1 MAKEVLTH
9 SERYVRKTNRII
21 LIIGIITL
29 FVFLFGILLLG
40 ADSEEVEDQYVPDS
54 GIQEET
60 NIAGEQTVDNNP
72 EIEFDEAPDVERPIT
87 MAPNPVN
94 MGQVVLGNEASNV
107 ITIGTNGKSA
117 IKILSVDLE
126 DAPFEGFSYETNCKD
141 KELRGKTTCMITMKW
156 LPTVAA
162 NVQNN
167 FKIVWHETNVTG
179 ANAKH
184 DEVPVFGSSVHKE
197 DCNFCDTGVSGNAG
211 ANVITPDQNVR
222 YAVGPDGKIIG
233 VIDED
238 GIVRDANGNEIGRVN
253 SDGMVLDK
261 DGNIIGVASTSK
273 LILDENG
280 NVIGYVDAQGVAH
293 DKQGNVVGTML
304 ADGTIVDAEGNL
316 IGKAVDYGYIYDD
329 NGNIIGRVLEDGT
342 AVDLDGNVIGKI
354 DDKGNVIDAQ
364 GRVIGHVSKSGEV
377 IFDEQGNP
385 TGIVMPNGD
394 IVNENGDVIGRIDEN
409 GNAVAVQKIGKRG
422 SAAQMIT
429 DENGNIIGYV
439 KDGKA
444 YDFNGNEIGTVD
456 AQGNVIDKNGKRIGQ
471 VTNTWH
477 DLAID
482 ENGKVIGYVDS
493 DGTVGTINGD
503 IVGYM
508 NDKGEIIGQGLGEGI
523 ILGRKGKDV
532 RLALDEKGKVIGYA
546 DEKGDFI
553 DENGKVIGKVDQQGN
568 IIDQQGNII
577 GRQGDRAA
585 LAINKNGK
593 VIGYVNQ
600 KGLVRNY
607 KGEIIGISDAAGT
620 IRSFG
625 MKIIGTI
632 INKNLLPITP
642 DGKVLGVI
650 NNRGEVV
657 DAQQKVVGK
666 MRPNGMVTDI
676 SGAKIIAL
684 GVQPGYVV
692 NWGCDISL
700 KLDKDGVVRQD
711 DVDTKNRVY
720 PDGTVWSED
729 GHFVGRTMMTG
740 SVYDNECQY
749 IGEANADGYVRDV
762 NKKEVGC
769 LNPDG
774 TVLDLEEP
782 RIKGHLVYPTAVM
795 SSNWQK
801 LGVLDANGT
810 LKDSSGDLIGCVD
823 GDGDVYDRNM
833 AYLGTAVNA
842 KYAFDFNGKL
852 MGVFDQF
859 GNVSMP
865 NVDRPQ
871 IFMDNLIADKSMRIV
886 GFAAPEISIFV
897 DAEGRKIGH
906 LFPDGNIYDA
916 TGAVVERLNG
926 ATEGYY
932 GGKAGKLFK
941 PSYVVD
947 MDGRLLGKVNYD
959 LNVFDF
965 KGSFIGRVDAKGQM
979 FDEKGRQVGGVVQ
992 QGAARSYNGVYLGY
1006 AVKQGR
1012 VVELED
1018 VQDGDGKRYHKG
1030 EITGYVV
1037 PDGHVMNNGQI
1048 VGEVIP
1054 ATIVADVFG
1063 QYAGFS
1069 NDHGVVI
1076 GRDGKSSTV
1085 LLPGGSSVMNHVP
1098 MKTGFVIDFSGKLIG
1113 KVLPTG
1119 MFVDLKNVEGGRVL
1133 ADGKVISGEG
1143 KFLGEVLEGDVV
1155 IGNDDRV
1162 KGILGFDGNVYA
1174 GGNVIGHAI
1183 TDGLAVD
1190 KQNNVIGRIFTIG
1203 NTILS
1208 SRGMYIGRL
1217 AANGRVLDLNNR
1229 EVGFIKSNGSYVDAD
1244 KKVTGYSLPEVARNR
1259 RN

>member
-184 DEVPVFGSSVHKE
+184 DEVSVFGSSVHKE
-197 DCNFCDTGVSGNAG
+197 DCNFCDTGVNGNAG

-238 GIVRDANGNEIGRVN
+238 GIVRDANGNEIGRVD

-261 DGNIIGVASTSK
+261 DGNIIGVASTNK

-293 DKQGNVVGTML
+293 DKQGNVIGTML

-385 TGIVMPNGD
+385 IGIVMPNGD

-471 VTNTWH
+471 VTNTWR

-493 DGTVGTINGD
+493 DGTVRTANGD

-508 NDKGEIIGQGLGEGI
+508 NDKGEITGQITDDGT
-523 ILGRKGKDV
+523 ILAVKEKD
-532 RLALDEKGKVIGYA
+532 I
-546 DEKGDFI
+546 
-553 DENGKVIGKVDQQGN
+553 
-568 IIDQQGNII
+568 
-577 GRQGDRAA
+577 
-585 LAINKNGK
+585 
-593 VIGYVNQ
+593 
-600 KGLVRNY
+600 VRNA
-607 KGEIIGISDAAGT
+607 KGEIIGIRDANGK

-632 INKNLLPITP
+632 INKNLLPIAP

-782 RIKGHLVYPTAVM
+782 RIKGHLVYPSAVM